1 MLLTGENDMV
11 SPTAIER
18 ENLEAH
24 VELCAQRYGALEN
37 RLTSIEKKVSEL
49 QDTIEKSHLSTIKVL
64 IGTAG
69 TVIVGIL
76 STLAVVITKLP
87 T

>member
-1 MLLTGENDMV
+1 MGN
-11 SPTAIER
+11 PTQIEK

-24 VELCAQRYGALEN
+24 VELCAQRYDALEQ
-37 RLTSIEKKVSEL
+37 RLGSVEIKL
-49 QDTIEKSHLSTIKVL
+49 GDLHDTVEKSHLSTVKVL

-76 STLAVVITKLP
+76 SLIGIILSRMP
-87 T
+87 G